1 MEVKRNG
8 RRGGGRWKGR
18 RGGGGEK
25 GEREEEGSVLH
36 RHRELGQATNM
47 DISPKGT
54 HNSFFLQFEQRTSYF
69 SRIVFIWWRV
79 LRYLGFPGGSDGK

>member
-25 GEREEEGSVLH
+25 GEREEEGQCS
-36 RHRELGQATNM
+36 A
-47 DISPKGT
+47 
-54 HNSFFLQFEQRTSYF
+54 
-69 SRIVFIWWRV
+69 
-79 LRYLGFPGGSDGK
+79 